1 MNKNIIIL
9 FTCLITQFGI
19 AQVPVKY
26 EPHHHNV
33 FENEYLRLLDV
44 HIGPGDTTQ
53 YHEHSTPS
61 VFFTFTTTKTTSQLL
76 GQAPSRVSNNRPGPP
91 SYDSLGT
98 PRIHRVWNND
108 SVWFQVMDIEL
119 LKENPTTKPSI
130 LEHPSLST
138 AFNRYLANGYR
149 MQLKASEKM
158 ELPISQVGY
167 LIVSQVDATVDY
179 TLGNVNQKRFMKP
192 GHFLWI
198 PQSQNFSITNKG
210 EPASFMILQLK

>member
-1 MNKNIIIL
+1 MTKIIVIIL
-9 FTCLITQFGI
+9 ATLITQFGN

-33 FENEYLRLLDV
+33 FENEYIRLLDV

-53 YHEHSTPS
+53 FHEHNTPS
-61 VFFTFTTTKTTSQLL
+61 VFFTFTTTKTTSQLI
-76 GQAPSRVSNNRPGPP
+76 GQPPSRVSNNRPGPP

-119 LKENPTTKPSI
+119 LKEKPTINPAI
-130 LEHPSLST
+130 LDHSSLT
-138 AFNRYLANGYR
+138 IAFNRYLANGYR
-149 MQLKASEKM
+149 MQLKPSEKI
-158 ELPISQVGY
+158 ELPISQAGY
-167 LIVSQVDATVDY
+167 LVVSQVDATVDY

-192 GHFLWI
+192 GHFIWI
-198 PQSQNFSITNKG
+198 PQNQNFSITNTG